1 MSSYLDN
8 NHWQTAQLVDE
19 LILAATELRAMQVI
33 ATIKPV
39 LSKDGNQ
46 FCYLLG
52 ENLQEG
58 ISGFGDTVA
67 QAMYEFNR
75 AFWNEKAVNPN
86 QRKQITH

>member
-1 MSSYLDN
+1 MSNYLDP
-8 NHWQTAQLVDE
+8 NHWQTAQLVNE
-19 LILAATELRAMQVI
+19 LNAAATELRAMQVI

-58 ISGFGDTVA
+58 IAGFGDTVA
-67 QAMYEFNR
+67 QAMYDFNK
-75 AFWNEKAVNPN
+75 AFWNENAIKL
-86 QRKQITH
+86 